1 MKIVKEKLIPSFT
14 EIIQLAP
21 DEIKAIVKKLK
32 DTQQSKNWHP
42 EGDCYV
48 HEMIVYNRAKKSGDL
63 NQAIAAFFHDLG
75 KVETT
80 RFINGKWSAHGHE
93 NVSARL
99 VERYRPWIESLG
111 ADYDIVYYIV
121 AKHMK
126 VKHIHEMRPSKRE
139 AFQKEKYFDLVNKF
153 SDFDNMQTDYSN
165 DIND

>member
-1 MKIVKEKLIPSFT
+1 MRAKTIKIPTYT
-14 EIIQLAP
+14 ELYNQAPEVIKMII
-21 DEIKAIVKKLK
+21 DESKNTL
-32 DTQQSKNWHP
+32 QSKNWHP
-42 EGDCYV
+42 EGPVDI
-48 HEMIVYNRAKKSGDL
+48 HMRIVYNRARKSGDL

-80 RFINGKWSAHGHE
+80 RFISGKWSAHGHE

-99 VERYRPWIESLG
+99 VERYRSWIENLG
-111 ADYDIVYYIV
+111 ADFDIVYYIV

-139 AFQKEKYFDLVNKF
+139 AFRQEKYFDLVNKF

-165 DIND
+165 DLE